1 MFLGVNPNYRN
12 DLDIANV
19 VATFGQ
25 FHYWNSNDPVKD
37 RVLVYATF
45 TSPQLV
51 PRDVV
56 FGKYASVGGIKKPR
70 QPFCTYS
77 LQTLLMLCQQMTM
90 QFLLMEILTLSL
102 GI

>member
-1 MFLGVNPNYRN
+1 MFLGVNPDYHN

-25 FHYWNSNDPVKD
+25 CHHWNSNDPVKD
-37 RVLVYATF
+37 RVLVYASF

-56 FGKYASVGGIKKPR
+56 FGRYATVGGVKE
-70 QPFCTYS
+70 T
-77 LQTLLMLCQQMTM
+77 
-90 QFLLMEILTLSL
+90 
-102 GI
+102 